1 MRFLE
6 KLSLIIFSLIILILS
21 VIVCLLTFKWI
32 NLSTVNVVLTNAL
45 NDPTTTNIILGVS
58 IVLILLAIKNIFF
71 SGRPKDKDSFRDGVL
86 LQNDN
91 GKLLISKETLENLV
105 NGIAKGFEGTQNVTT
120 RVILDKE
127 NNLSVQVTL
136 YVLEDAIIKDLSS
149 KLQLRIK
156 ESIKNTSDLDVKE
169 VNIQVKNIAIPET
182 NTSEQ

>member
-6 KLSLIIFSLIILILS
+6 KLSLIIFSLVILVIS
-21 VIVCLLTFKWI
+21 VIVCLLTFNWI
-32 NLSTVNVVLTNAL
+32 SLSTINVILTNAF
-45 NDPTTTNIILGVS
+45 NNSTSSNIILGVS
-58 IVLILLAIKNIFF
+58 IVFILLAIKNIFF
-71 SGRPKDKDSFRDGVL
+71 GSKSKETDNFRDGVL

-120 RVILDKE
+120 KVILDKE

-136 YVLEDAIIKDLSS
+136 YVVEDAIIKDLSS

-169 VNIQVKNIAIPET
+169 VNIQVKNIAVPET
-182 NTSEQ
+182 NASEQ

>member
-6 KLSLIIFSLIILILS
+6 KLSLIIFSLVILVIS
-21 VIVCLLTFKWI
+21 VIVCLLTFNWI
-32 NLSTVNVVLTNAL
+32 SLSTINVILTNAF
-45 NDPTTTNIILGVS
+45 NNSTSSNIILGVS
-58 IVLILLAIKNIFF
+58 IVFILLAIKNIFF
-71 SGRPKDKDSFRDGVL
+71 GSKSKETDNFRDGVL

-120 RVILDKE
+120 KVILDKE

-136 YVLEDAIIKDLSS
+136 YVVEDAIIKDLSS

-169 VNIQVKNIAIPET
+169 VNIQVKNIAVSET
-182 NTSEQ
+182 NASEQ